1 MVITPEALTLAKVS
15 VACAKTP
22 LAAKM
27 ARVRAAIFSFIRSP
41 LVNEKN

>member
-27 ARVRAAIFSFIRSP
+27 ARVTAATFNFIRNP
-41 LVNEKN
+41 IVE